1 MFNMYSYASPCKM
14 GCAGKNS
21 GVILKLS
28 RLFVGLDWGEGV
40 RFGRQSSG
48 ATTEVVLSDSLF
60 GAALVEETES
70 LDMTISCSV
79 GSESYCNSH
88 MFN

>member
-1 MFNMYSYASPCKM
+1 MDIAP
-14 GCAGKNS
+14 GG
-21 GVILKLS
+21 
-28 RLFVGLDWGEGV
+28 
-40 RFGRQSSG
+40 QSSG
-48 ATTEVVLSDSLF
+48 ATTEVVLSDSSF

-70 LDMTISCSV
+70 LDMTISRSV